1 MSSIPKEEVNRRI
14 GMLKGLMEKSN
25 MDACLIVQKADLFYF
40 SGTAQEAH
48 LFISLA
54 DPPILFVRKSFER
67 AVQQSP
73 LDQIVSI
80 ASFSQM
86 RDEILAQSSSRMSSL
101 GLELDVLP
109 VNNFRVYEEL
119 FPNTEMTDVSGSI
132 RETRMIK
139 SAYEIDLIKR
149 AAEMNNDLFV
159 SVKDI
164 LKEGLT
170 ELEFSG
176 LLEARYR
183 KNGHQG
189 YVRVRSFNQDIFYGH
204 IMSGRHLA
212 VPSCSLGPTGGPG
225 PHASFPYGAGMK
237 IIQRNEPIQIDYV
250 GVFEGYLV
258 DQARTFFLGEP
269 ASDFLSLHALALSI
283 QSAVATGGLPGTKAE
298 SLYDL
303 AIDMASEAGSLEGF
317 LGHPMPVPFLGH
329 GVGLEL
335 DELPIVG
342 KRSPHVLQE
351 GMVIALEPKFILP
364 GRGLAGIENTF
375 VVTKT
380 GMEKLTLFDDEIQVL

>member
-1 MSSIPKEEVNRRI
+1 MPSIPKDEVNRRI
-14 GMLKGLMEKSN
+14 GMLKRLMEKSN

-48 LFISLA
+48 LFIPLS

-67 AVQQSP
+67 AVEQSP

-80 ASFSQM
+80 TSFSQM
-86 RDEILAQSSSRMSSL
+86 RDEILAQSSSSMNSL

-119 FPNTEMTDVSGSI
+119 FPNTEMTDVSGAI

-149 AAEMNNDLFV
+149 AAEMNNDLFG

-176 LLEARYR
+176 MLEARYR

-189 YVRVRSFNQDIFYGH
+189 YVRVRSFDQGIFYGH

-212 VPSCSLGPTGGPG
+212 VPSCSLGPTGGLG
-225 PHASFPYGAGMK
+225 PHASFPQGAGMK

-283 QSAVATGGLPGTKAE
+283 QNAVATGGLPGTKAE

-303 AIDMASEAGSLEGF
+303 AIDMASDAGSLEGF
-317 LGHPMPVPFLGH
+317 LGHPMPVPFVGH

-342 KRSPHVLQE
+342 KRSPHVLEE

-375 VVTKT
+375 VVTKN

>member
-1 MSSIPKEEVNRRI
+1 MSSIPKDEVNRRI
-14 GMLKGLMEKSN
+14 GMLKGMMEKSN
-25 MDACLIVQKADLFYF
+25 IDACLILQKADLFYF
-40 SGTAQEAH
+40 SGTAQDAH
-48 LFISLA
+48 LFIPLSDA
-54 DPPILFVRKSFER
+54 PILFVRKSFER

-73 LDQIVSI
+73 IDRIVPI
-80 ASFSQM
+80 NSFSQM
-86 RDEILAQSSSRMSSL
+86 RDEITSLSDSRMSSL

-119 FPNTEMTDVSGSI
+119 FPNTEIADVSWLI

-139 SAYEIDLIKR
+139 SPYEIGLIKR
-149 AAEMNNDLFV
+149 AAEMNNDLFA

-170 ELEFSG
+170 ELEFAG

-204 IMSGRHLA
+204 IMSGAHLA

-225 PHASFPYGAGMK
+225 PHASFPQGAGLK
-237 IIQRNEPIQIDYV
+237 IIQKNEPIQIDYV

-269 ASDFLSLHALALSI
+269 APDFLSLHALALSI
-283 QSAVATGGLPGTKAE
+283 QNEVAGAGVPGTKAE

-303 AIDMASEAGSLEGF
+303 AIDMASDAGSLEGF
-317 LGHPMPVPFLGH
+317 LGHPSPVPFLGH

-335 DELPIVG
+335 DELPLVG

-364 GRGLAGIENTF
+364 ERGLAGIENTF
-375 VVTKT
+375 VVTEN
-380 GMEKLTLFDDEIQVL
+380 GMEKLTPFDDEIQVL